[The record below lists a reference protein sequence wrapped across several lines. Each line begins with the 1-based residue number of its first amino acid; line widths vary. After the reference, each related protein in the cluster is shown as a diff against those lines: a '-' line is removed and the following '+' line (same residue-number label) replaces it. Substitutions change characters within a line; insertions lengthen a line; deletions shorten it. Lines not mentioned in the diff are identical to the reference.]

1 MLAIAITSFGP
12 PEVLQL
18 VERPLPLPQDH
29 EIVVQV
35 EAAGVARADLLQRQG
50 KYPPPPGASDIPG
63 LDVAGTVYA
72 VGSAVESWRP
82 GDRVCAIL
90 SGGGYAEYCAV
101 PEVQVL
107 PIPRNW
113 SAQEAATLPENLFT
127 AYDNLITRARLTSG
141 ETILI
146 HGGSS
151 GVGSMAL
158 MLSRGW
164 GALPLATAG
173 SAEKCKACLSFGA
186 EHAILYKDLDFVT
199 EVRRLTSGRGVDVI
213 LDMVGGSYLDRNLD
227 ALAIEG
233 RLVIIATSGG
243 RSAQLDLTKL
253 LSKRA
258 RVLASTMRSRS
269 PDMKGQVARALRR
282 DVWPL
287 LPAKN
292 HVRPII
298 DSAFP
303 LAEAKLAHQRLE
315 SGQNIGKVVLTVADS
330 RGEV

>member
-12 PEVLQL
+12 PEVLQP

-29 EIVVQV
+29 EIVVRV

-63 LDVAGTVYA
+63 LDIAGTVYA
-72 VGSAVESWRP
+72 VGSAVESWLP

-107 PIPRNW
+107 PIPANW

-151 GVGSMAL
+151 GVGSTAL

-173 SAEKCKACLSFGA
+173 SAEKCQACLSFGA
-186 EHAILYKDLDFVT
+186 EHAILYKDLDFVA
-199 EVRRLTSGRGVDVI
+199 EVRRFTSGRGVDVI

-227 ALAIEG
+227 ALATEG
-233 RLVIIATSGG
+233 RMVIIATSGG

-269 PDMKGQVARALRR
+269 PEMKGQVARALRR

-298 DSAFP
+298 DSVFP
-303 LAEAKLAHQRLE
+303 LTEARLAHQRLE

-330 RGEV
+330 LGKI